1 MIRQATHVDVEG
13 IVEVHTQARTA
24 YYVVGG
30 LSADDLA
37 DPAQTQQRHDGWARA
52 IQSPDRVVKC
62 AVQDGKIVGILSMG
76 RPYSP
81 TIDAHM
87 VGQLYQ
93 IHVIPSHWG
102 NGIGARLHTS
112 FVDYLTDSSLPTGLL
127 EVWERNTRAQSF
139 YRKLGWKPDGDRR
152 PGPNGSDYVFLRLTA
167 PAGDQPP
174 QSAIRRPGH

>member
-1 MIRQATHVDVEG
+1 MGPEGMDTPVMIRQATLADVEG
-13 IVEVHTQARTA
+13 IVEVHTQARAA
-24 YYVVGG
+24 YYIAGG

-52 IQSPDRVVKC
+52 IHSPARVVKC
-62 AVQDGKIVGILSMG
+62 AAQDGKIVGILSMG
-76 RPYSP
+76 RPNSP
-81 TIDAHM
+81 TMDART

-112 FVDYLTDSSLPTGLL
+112 FVDYLTDSSLSTGLL

-139 YRKLGWKPDGDRR
+139 YSKLGWKPDGDRR
-152 PGPNGSDYVFLRLTA
+152 PGPDGSDYVFLRLAA
-167 PAGDQPP
+167 PA
-174 QSAIRRPGH
+174 AR

>member
-1 MIRQATHVDVEG
+1 MGPEGMDTPVMIRQATLADVEG

-24 YYVVGG
+24 YYIAGG

-52 IQSPDRVVKC
+52 IHSPARVVKC
-62 AVQDGKIVGILSMG
+62 AAQDGKIVGILSMG
-76 RPYSP
+76 RPNSP
-81 TIDAHM
+81 TMDART

-112 FVDYLTDSSLPTGLL
+112 FVDYLTDSSLSTGLL

-139 YRKLGWKPDGDRR
+139 YSKLGWKPDGDRR
-152 PGPNGSDYVFLRLTA
+152 PGPDGSDYVFLRLAA
-167 PAGDQPP
+167 PA
-174 QSAIRRPGH
+174 AR